1 MYVNES
7 KERAFRESIPLTQPF
22 AENFR
27 HPWPEHSLRTAKH
40 SPFRSE
46 HRTDRPVQPP
56 RTYRTASRA
65 RRGDSSIATVCLSNV
80 PVPPAAPGRYAASA
94 RADPYRNTCAT
105 ERRGGPCARERT
117 HCARSLAPFRHEHRS
132 GTGPA
137 AEKHGTPSHEPKPG
151 VWPRPPGNPR
161 TLRKRPGRSR
171 RAPPRG
177 RQAVSVRPRAFGAK
191 RPVQHCSVLLSTIQ
205 RHPAPFSITPRRSAL
220 LRAAPCCST
229 LLRDAQR
236 PGPRLGLTPP
246 RERTA
251 RAPPRP
257 RWRGQC

>member
-40 SPFRSE
+40 SPFRSGY
-46 HRTDRPVQPP
+46 RTDRPVQPP

-105 ERRGGPCARERT
+105 ERRGGPCAGERA
-117 HCARSLAPFRHEHRS
+117 HRARPLTPFRHEHHS
-132 GTGPA
+132 GTS
-137 AEKHGTPSHEPKPG
+137 T
-151 VWPRPPGNPR
+151 
-161 TLRKRPGRSR
+161 
-171 RAPPRG
+171 AP
-177 RQAVSVRPRAFGAK
+177 
-191 RPVQHCSVLLSTIQ
+191 
-205 RHPAPFSITPRRSAL
+205 
-220 LRAAPCCST
+220 
-229 LLRDAQR
+229 
-236 PGPRLGLTPP
+236 
-246 RERTA
+246 A
-251 RAPPRP
+251 RAPRP
-257 RWRGQC
+257 RSTARPLTNQGRGRRRTHPATRGRFGNAPAVHAEHHRGDGRPSA